1 VEKLAVRWKPAHSAC
16 LPACLP
22 AVLGPG
28 IVPVPRI
35 GFMSVNTFPSELVD
49 VMKARGILP

>member
-1 VEKLAVRWKPAHSAC
+1 MWRSWLSEGSQPT

-28 IVPVPRI
+28 IGPVPRI
-35 GFMSVNTFPSELVD
+35 GFTFVNNSPFGLVD
-49 VMKARGILP
+49 VIRAREVLP

>member
-1 VEKLAVRWKPAHSAC
+1 MWKSWLSDGSQPT

-22 AVLGPG
+22 AVLGTG

-35 GFMSVNTFPSELVD
+35 GFMSVNTFPFGLVD
-49 VMKARGILP
+49 VMKARGTLP